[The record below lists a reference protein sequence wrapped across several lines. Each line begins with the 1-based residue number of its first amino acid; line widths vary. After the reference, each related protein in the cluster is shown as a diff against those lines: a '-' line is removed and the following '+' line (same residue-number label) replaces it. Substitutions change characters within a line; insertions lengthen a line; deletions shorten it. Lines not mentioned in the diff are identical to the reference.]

1 MTLKYKFKMSGVEG
15 ELIDGGIIN
24 ILHTPQTDW
33 LSLDLDG
40 YPDSEPFTFSIN
52 LLEEKTIILS
62 ETIEGA
68 VLHPLITLQ
77 VSEQGGLK
85 INTPYELRILNDK
98 YTDYWRIEIKR

>member
-1 MTLKYKFKMSGVEG
+1 MTLTYRFKMSGTHG
-15 ELIDGGIIN
+15 ELLDGGIIN

-33 LSLDLDG
+33 LLLDLID
-40 YPDSEPFTFSIN
+40 YPDDKPFTFSIK

-62 ETIEGA
+62 QEIKDP
-68 VLHPLITLQ
+68 LHRPLITLQ

-85 INTPYELRILNDK
+85 INTVYELRIMNDQ